1 LIKKLQK
8 TQRDAMQE
16 CCKLG
21 LGLISVET
29 AAELQCLSNEL
40 TSKSF
45 KIKRLVF
52 LEGVFS
58 FWFIELRG
66 MDIRNVRRDRL
77 QKQLGLVPQCSTV
90 WKPRALERRR
100 TQSPWRFILF
110 IYDVGSEQRADFL
123 RCKLW

>member
-1 LIKKLQK
+1 
-8 TQRDAMQE
+8 MQE

-40 TSKSF
+40 TLSTSF
-45 KIKRLVF
+45 KLKKIVF

-77 QKQLGLVPQCSTV
+77 QKQLGLVPQCSTIRQ
-90 WKPRALERRR
+90 PRALERRR
-100 TQSPWRFILF
+100 TQ
-110 IYDVGSEQRADFL
+110 
-123 RCKLW
+123 